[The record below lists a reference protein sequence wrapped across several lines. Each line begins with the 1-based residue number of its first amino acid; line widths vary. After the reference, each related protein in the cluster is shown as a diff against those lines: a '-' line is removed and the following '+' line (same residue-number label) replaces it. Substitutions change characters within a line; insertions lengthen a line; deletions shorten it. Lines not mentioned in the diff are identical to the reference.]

1 VSKRSSKYPPDEFD
15 AVTGDGLPAGVHRA
29 PRSRWSRVWPYLAVI
44 FGCSLLAVGVVYYVY
59 YADDAPPTATPTVEA
74 TIPPDAAA
82 TEPPVEEVPAPE
94 TPVEPTDEP
103 TADPTTEP
111 AAEPADTDTAV
122 RVLNGTGRN
131 GVAAGAA
138 SDLEDEG
145 WTDITAATYEGTPL
159 DDSVVYFKTAES
171 EAEAIEVARI
181 LGISDVLEAP
191 SLVGPV
197 SAVLAGDFGR

>member
-1 VSKRSSKYPPDEFD
+1 VSKRTSKYPPDEFD
-15 AVTGDGLPAGVHRA
+15 AATGDGVPAGVHRA

-44 FGCSLLAVGVVYYVY
+44 VGASLLAVGVVYYVY
-59 YADDAPPTATPTVEA
+59 YRDEAPVADGTVTTEPDATAT
-74 TIPPDAAA
+74 
-82 TEPPVEEVPAPE
+82 EVPTEDPAVE
-94 TPVEPTDEP
+94 TPVEPTAEP
-103 TADPTTEP
+103 TTEPTTDPTTEP
-111 AAEPADTDTAV
+111 AAEPADVTTAV

-138 SDLEDEG
+138 ADLEDEG

-159 DDSVVYFKTAES
+159 DDSVVYFKTEEF
-171 EAEAIEVARI
+171 EAEAREVARI
-181 LGISDVLEAP
+181 LEIPTVLEAP